1 MSVVFISDC
10 LNKSNAFL
18 LIKSEE
24 KVKRTNI
31 ILWFI
36 LLSMLSL
43 TALAQDP
50 RDTAQA
56 KLTQALQGKRV
67 SLKMDMPATEKG
79 VVVAADKADV
89 IDREK
94 YQKRLKTYGTAIQ
107 NGEATV
113 ITGVKLSG
121 NEIVVEFA
129 GGGAPEGDLGAAAG
143 PRPAPTASSTRESRA
158 RSRMNANG
166 DPNQNLLD
174 DQNVRSTVKY
184 ESAKRQQADSKA
196 EAEYQARRAKAVEE
210 ARALNLKM
218 GSRFIIKFD
227 NRDAG
232 AVTRE
237 ELTKLL
243 SAFVSF

>member
-1 MSVVFISDC
+1 M
-10 LNKSNAFL
+10 K
-18 LIKSEE
+18 K
-24 KVKRTNI
+24 TNI
-31 ILWFI
+31 IFWFI
-36 LLSMLSL
+36 LLSILGV
-43 TALAQDP
+43 TAAAQDP
-50 RDTAQA
+50 RDAAQT
-56 KLTQALQGKRV
+56 KLTRVLQGTRV
-67 SLKMDMPATEKG
+67 SLKMDMPATDKG
-79 VVVAADKADV
+79 VVVAADKAGV
-89 IDREK
+89 IDQEK

-113 ITGVKLSG
+113 ITGIKLSG

-166 DPNQNLLD
+166 DPNSNLLD

-196 EAEYQARRAKAVEE
+196 EAEYQARRQKAIAN

-227 NRDAG
+227 NRDA
-232 AVTRE
+232 ASITPE